1 MISFFKTMSGGCI
14 TLEYEYN
21 NTIKEIKEMLSKK
34 MNSPSEELHIIFC
47 GKECL
52 DDKITEYYKF
62 WKENCAYVVSR
73 KPKDFSNK

>member
-1 MISFFKTMSGGCI
+1 MLSFFKTMNGGCI
-14 TLEYEYN
+14 TLEYEHN

-73 KPKDFSNK
+73 KPKKIN